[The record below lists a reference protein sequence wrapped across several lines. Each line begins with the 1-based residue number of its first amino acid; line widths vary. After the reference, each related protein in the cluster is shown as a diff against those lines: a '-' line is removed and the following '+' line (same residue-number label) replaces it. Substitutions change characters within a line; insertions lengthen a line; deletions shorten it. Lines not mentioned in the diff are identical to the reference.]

1 MSICKKCGAILKG
14 NAKFCT
20 KCGVPVDLSDSG
32 DILDDENLVV
42 DRNENY
48 DCLVEDDTNKFYK
61 ENTTKKKKLKI
72 ILFAIIAIL
81 IVSIAGTVAYIKINY
96 NPKDGNKSID
106 IVNVDITN
114 YPNIILTIKA
124 NDYPEN
130 LNVENCTIKE
140 DKSFQK
146 NLKLEP
152 GTEENQYRITYKTS
166 DESTS
171 GKRNIKM
178 AYLENDK
185 EAIAEVSYSAPEKSK
200 DSIKTVNS
208 NNAVNT
214 YDNNEIDIK
223 TAMDNYLK
231 AFIEMTNRKDTY
243 YIKDSLDL
251 KGSIL
256 EELNDTVKSYKEQD
270 ISESLID
277 HKIEAIN
284 KINDTQYEVVIYE
297 KYNIYY
303 GKKSES
309 KITEFRTTYVVNKIG
324 SAFKVYSI
332 KKIDN
337 LGSN

>member
-1 MSICKKCGAILKG
+1 DGLIKGDTDKVYKK
-14 NAKFCT
+14 
-20 KCGVPVDLSDSG
+20 
-32 DILDDENLVV
+32 
-42 DRNENY
+42 
-48 DCLVEDDTNKFYK
+48 
-61 ENTTKKKKLKI
+61 NTTKKKKLKI
-72 ILFAIIAIL
+72 IILAIIGVL
-81 IVSIAGTVAYIKINY
+81 IAFTVGVLAYGKINA
-96 NPKDGNKSID
+96 NPKDENQSID
-106 IVNVDITN
+106 ILNADITN
-114 YPNIILTIKA
+114 YPNIVLTIKA
-124 NDYPEN
+124 NNYSEN
-130 LNVENCTIKE
+130 LNVENFTIKE

-146 NLKLEP
+146 NLKIESE
-152 GTEENQYRITYKTS
+152 TEENQYRITYKTS

-171 GKRNIKM
+171 GKRNVKM

-185 EAIAEVSYSAPEKSK
+185 EVIAEVSYSAPEKSK
-200 DSIKTVNS
+200 DTTKTVNS

-223 TAMDNYLK
+223 TAMDNYLE
-231 AFIEMTNRKDTY
+231 AFIEMTNYKDTY

-256 EELNDTVKSYKEQD
+256 GELNDTVKSYKEQE

-284 KINDTQYEVVIYE
+284 KISDTQYEVVIYE

-309 KITEFRTTYVVNKIG
+309 KITEFRTIYVVNKIG

>member
-1 MSICKKCGAILKG
+1 M
-14 NAKFCT
+14 
-20 KCGVPVDLSDSG
+20 GVL
-32 DILDDENLVV
+32 
-42 DRNENY
+42 
-48 DCLVEDDTNKFYK
+48 
-61 ENTTKKKKLKI
+61 
-72 ILFAIIAIL
+72 
-81 IVSIAGTVAYIKINY
+81 AYTKINA
-96 NPKDGNKSID
+96 NPKDENQSID
-106 IVNVDITN
+106 ILNADITN
-114 YPNIILTIKA
+114 YPNIVLTIKA
-124 NDYPEN
+124 NNYPEN
-130 LNVENCTIKE
+130 LNIENFTIKE

-146 NLKLEP
+146 NLKLES

-185 EAIAEVSYSAPEKSK
+185 EVIAEVSYLAPEKSK
-200 DSIKTVNS
+200 DTTKTVNS

-223 TAMDNYLK
+223 TTMDNYLE
-231 AFIEMTNRKDTY
+231 AFIEMTNYKDTY

-256 EELNDTVKSYKEQD
+256 AELNDTVKSYKEQE

-284 KINDTQYEVVIYE
+284 KISDTQYEVVIYE